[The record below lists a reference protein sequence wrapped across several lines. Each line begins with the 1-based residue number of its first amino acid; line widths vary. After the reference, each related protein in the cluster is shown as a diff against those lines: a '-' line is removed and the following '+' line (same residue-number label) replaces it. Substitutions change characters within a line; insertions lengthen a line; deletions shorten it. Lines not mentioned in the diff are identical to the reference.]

1 MNENGT
7 REGREA
13 GWERR
18 REVGRQFL
26 FIGLIFLAQVVQP
39 ARIPGTQCQFS
50 CQSLGR
56 SSPWSGRR
64 NFGPVACAVLT
75 PRTNS
80 RSAAGLL
87 KGQTVHSSL
96 KLDIHLKYRLVKST
110 GAAAE
115 VSQVD
120 LVIIDE
126 VSKESA
132 SMLEG
137 PLHFGADPAGASL
150 FSSLGISS
158 SCRRL
163 VDKQRHQD

>member
-1 MNENGT
+1 MGT
-7 REGREA
+7 REGREV
-13 GWERR
+13 GGERGEEKLKR
-18 REVGRQFL
+18 IFSSVMT
-26 FIGLIFLAQVVQP
+26 GLIFLAQVVQP

-64 NFGPVACAVLT
+64 DFGPVACAVLT

-80 RSAAGLL
+80 CSAAGLL

-96 KLDIHLKYRLVKST
+96 KLDIHLKHRLVKGT

-115 VSQVD
+115 VSQLD

-126 VSKESA
+126 VSKGVCEHAGGST
-132 SMLEG
+132 
-137 PLHFGADPAGASL
+137 PLCG
-150 FSSLGISS
+150 
-158 SCRRL
+158 
-163 VDKQRHQD
+163 